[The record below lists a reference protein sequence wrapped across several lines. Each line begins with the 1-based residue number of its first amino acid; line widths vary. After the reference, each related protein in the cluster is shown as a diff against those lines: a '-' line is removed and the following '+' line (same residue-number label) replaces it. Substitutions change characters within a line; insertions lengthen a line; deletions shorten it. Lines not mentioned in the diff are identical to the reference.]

1 MPTPPCWKRRFLR
14 LGRLVLCGVVA
25 GCTTPTTS
33 DSDSGAGR
41 SGSTPDGNGAGG
53 QSGATSGAG
62 GQSGASGGA
71 GGAPAALDAGQRDTE
86 GVDGSTAPDLGVADS
101 MAAET
106 PVRPGDGSLG
116 DANIKYFG
124 RWDFS
129 NPSQFVSYWGGAYL
143 KVAFNGT
150 TLKVNLGASNNCYVT
165 IDGGPWVKLS
175 NVSGS
180 VSLTPTPLAPGS
192 HVATISAGKDYG
204 YEFVFKGLSL
214 GAGATTLVPVHPQLV
229 EFVGDSITSGYT
241 DTLADVSDYAWI
253 AADSAGAEHTQI
265 AYPGIALVDGYGL
278 NGDKTGMEKSY
289 LKLKPLGYATN
300 ADWPSSAYTPSVIVI
315 NLGTNDT
322 STRVPASAFQ
332 TSYTAFLTTLRSR
345 FPDAEIVAMRCFNG
359 TMAAQTQMAVAAR
372 VSAGDQ
378 KVHYLDTTG
387 WLVAADYN
395 DGTHPSDKGQVKI
408 AGLLTP
414 VLAPYLAQSH

>member
-1 MPTPPCWKRRFLR
+1 
-14 LGRLVLCGVVA
+14 
-25 GCTTPTTS
+25 
-33 DSDSGAGR
+33 
-41 SGSTPDGNGAGG
+41 
-53 QSGATSGAG
+53 
-62 GQSGASGGA
+62 
-71 GGAPAALDAGQRDTE
+71 
-86 GVDGSTAPDLGVADS
+86 

-106 PVRPGDGSLG
+106 PARPGDGSLG
-116 DANIKYFG
+116 DANIRYFG

-150 TLKVNLGASNNCYVT
+150 TLKVNLGASNNCYVA
-165 IDGGPWVKLS
+165 IDAGPWVKLS

-214 GAGATTLVPVHPQLV
+214 GAGATTLVPVHPHLV

-253 AADSAGAEHTQI
+253 AADSAGAEHVQI

-289 LKLKPLGYATN
+289 FKLKPLGYPTN
-300 ADWPSSAYTPSVIVI
+300 ADWPISAYTPSVIVI

-345 FPDAEIVAMRCFNG
+345 FPDAEIIAMRCFNG

-387 WLVAADYN
+387 WLIAADYN
-395 DGTHPSDKGQVKI
+395 DGLHPSDEGQVKI

-414 VLAPYLAQSH
+414 ILASYLAQSH